1 MIHEYALEPSLLSSW
16 AANDRDYEEFFRE
29 YGLGTP
35 RIFSSFPRKKASK
48 LRSYFLQKCPAD
60 SQSLQAMRYTEMV
73 TKLVESLVLREVSEL
88 KADSWDQLAKLEDER
103 RPFGVVLS
111 TAAIDTKRSVTP
123 ADMYARGSIWNHPSQ
138 LSIQRTNEGL
148 SLAVL
153 GLARLA
159 TQQVTVIDAYGWNE
173 RAIGFMRH
181 LVGCITQNRVN
192 SQIPSVALLYKHNQ
206 NSPDTTYIKQ
216 EILQGIDVED
226 INLQLEVL
234 ALEEINQNDVFHNRC
249 ILTEHGGVII
259 GHGIDVSGKKEHS
272 DEATL
277 MTTDIYQKKWTQFM
291 KDGCFQIVSR
301 A

>member
-60 SQSLQAMRYTEMV
+60 SQSLQAMRYIEMV
-73 TKLVESLVLREVSEL
+73 TKLVESLVLRDVSEI

-103 RPFGVVLS
+103 NPFGVVLS
-111 TAAIDTKRSVTP
+111 TAAIDIERSITP
-123 ADMYARGSIWNHPSQ
+123 ADMYAPDSIWQHPTQ

-153 GLARLA
+153 DLVRLA
-159 TQQVTVIDAYGWNE
+159 TQQVTVIDAYGWND

-181 LVGCITQNRVN
+181 LIGCITQNRVN
-192 SQIPSVALLYKHNQ
+192 SQIPNVILFYKHNHS
-206 NSPDTTYIKQ
+206 SPEAAYVKDK
-216 EILQGIDVED
+216 ILQGIDLPD
-226 INLQLEVL
+226 INLRLKVL
-234 ALEEINQNDVFHNRC
+234 ALEEVATNDVLHNRC
-249 ILTEHGGVII
+249 ILTEHGGVTI
-259 GHGIDVSGKKEHS
+259 GHGIDVSGEKEHT
-272 DEATL
+272 DEAFL
-277 MTTDIYQKKWTQFM
+277 MGADIFQKKWRQFM
-291 KDGCFQIVSR
+291 EDGCFQIVSR